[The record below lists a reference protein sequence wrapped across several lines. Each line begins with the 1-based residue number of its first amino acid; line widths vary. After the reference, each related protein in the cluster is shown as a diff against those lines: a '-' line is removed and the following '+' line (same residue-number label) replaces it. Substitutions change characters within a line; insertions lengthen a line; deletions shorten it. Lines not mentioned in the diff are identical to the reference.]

1 MPGKTHGLTQAEEEA
16 CLNIIRGRPPVDAYQ
31 LAGFTLAQGRKS
43 IAGQARDF
51 YRRPKIVQ
59 RIAEL
64 RAQVAEKA
72 AVDGAFIIGEIMR
85 LYQNAAEY
93 IEVRDAKGKGTGQFV
108 MRHPAEARKNLDLLG
123 KATNLY
129 LDRREIGKPGDFSR
143 LTSDELKDKI
153 AERCRAAGLDQR
165 AIDALL
171 RTEPRGTA

>member
-1 MPGKTHGLTQAEEEA
+1 VPGKTHGLTQAEEEA
-16 CLNIIRGRPPVDAYQ
+16 CLNIIRGRSPVDAYR
-31 LAGFTLAQGRKS
+31 LAGFELQPHRKK
-43 IAGQARDF
+43 IEGQARDF
-51 YRRPKIVQ
+51 FRRPKIAQ

-85 LYQNAAEY
+85 LYQYAAEY
-93 IEVRDAKGKGTGQFV
+93 VPMLDAQGKPTDRFV
-108 MRHPAEARKNLDLLG
+108 MRNAAEARKNLDLMG

-143 LTSDELKDKI
+143 MTSDELREKI

-171 RTEPRGTA
+171 RAEPRGTA